1 MAQGGTHP
9 LHPHPGSTIVINK
22 AFLLTISQF
31 FLDYQVMIDVK
42 RKVMPEEFESK
53 MALQVKKSFILEFY
67 EYDSKGIQ
75 CILPSLSNIQIQ
87 LLNQLEIPRQC
98 SYSTSLMKSQITLI
112 PIRIRIWVVL
122 L

>member
-87 LLNQLEIPRQC
+87 LLNRLKVPSVLIQH
-98 SYSTSLMKSQITLI
+98 LMKSQITLI
-112 PIRIRIWVVL
+112 PIRIRIWHVL